1 MVRDIFINL
10 PIKNLE
16 KTKVFFAALG
26 FTFNSQFTNDKAAAL
41 VLNEEKGMYAML
53 LTEEFFKTF
62 SKKTIADTSHTIEVI
77 NAIGFESREKVDE
90 ILEKAFAAGATKVNE
105 RYDHGWMYGGSFQ
118 DLDGH
123 VWEIMYTDPKG
134 PQE

>member
-1 MVRDIFINL
+1 MVKDIFVNL

-16 KTKVFFAALG
+16 KTKEFFLKLG
-26 FTFNSQFTNDKAAAL
+26 FTFNPQFTDEKAAAL
-41 VLNEEKGMYAML
+41 VLGEHIYAML

-62 SKKTIADTSHTIEVI
+62 TKKTIADASNTIEVI
-77 NAIGFESREKVDE
+77 NAIGMESKEKVDE

-105 RYDHGWMYGGSFQ
+105 KYDYGWMYGGSFQ

-123 VWEIMYTDPKG
+123 VWEVMYTDPKG